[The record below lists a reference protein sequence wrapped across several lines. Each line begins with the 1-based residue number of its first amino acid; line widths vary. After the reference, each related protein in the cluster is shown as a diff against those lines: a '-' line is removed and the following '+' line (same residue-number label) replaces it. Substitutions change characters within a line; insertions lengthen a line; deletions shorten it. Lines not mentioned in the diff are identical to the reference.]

1 MKFGRVLLTLKLC
14 AALAMLTTMRAQ
26 AASRWEQPAVQLA
39 AQVAE
44 ILGPGQVQMTLVN
57 RSSVEAQEIPAIR
70 KLLEQDLKAHG
81 IGVSGVESANTI
93 RVTLSENSRE
103 RLWVAEVVEG
113 AQTQV
118 TMVHVDRDAQA
129 APAVETGMVLKK
141 KRLWGT
147 IDTPASGSASGSVDG
162 PVLAAIEIH
171 GALIAL
177 EQEQIV
183 LLSGTSTGW
192 REQKRWNLEMGRS
205 LSRDPRGLLTPAAD
219 GNEFIA
225 NVPGQECDGSYAAS
239 ADANASGEW
248 SVHCHESDDPW
259 PLITGIADVHAFY
272 NASRDFFTGVINS
285 NQGPNRGIDLM
296 PFYSM
301 AALPRPTE
309 GRPALLMT
317 GTDGKVRLMEGNS
330 LRTVSGAR
338 DWGSDLA
345 AIVTSCG
352 AGSQVLASSSGEA
365 ESDSLRAYEV
375 KAQEAVSVSAPLDMG
390 GTVLGLSSAPDG
402 AGAWAIVRK
411 GAREYEVDRV
421 TALCP

>member
-1 MKFGRVLLTLKLC
+1 MKFGCALLALRLC
-14 AALAMLTTMRAQ
+14 IALAMLTTMRAE
-26 AASRWEQPAVQLA
+26 AASRWEQPAAQLA

-57 RSSVEAQEIPAIR
+57 RSSVEAQELPAIR

-103 RLWVAEVVEG
+103 RLWVAEVMEG

-129 APAVETGMVLKK
+129 AAAVETGMVLKK

-147 IDTPASGSASGSVDG
+147 TGTADSPTAPGLLDG
-162 PVLAAIEIH
+162 PVLAALEIH
-171 GALIAL
+171 GALIVL

-183 LLSGTSTGW
+183 LLSGTSAGW
-192 REQKRWNLEMGRS
+192 REQKRWNLEMGSS

-219 GNEFIA
+219 GNGFVA

-239 ADANASGEW
+239 ADANAPGEW

-259 PLITGIADVHAFY
+259 PIIAGVTDVHAFY
-272 NASRDFFTGVINS
+272 NASRDFFTGVIN
-285 NQGPNRGIDLM
+285 PNRGVDLA

-309 GRPALLMT
+309 GLPALLMT
-317 GTDGKVRLMEGNS
+317 GIDGRVRLMEGNS

-375 KAQEAVSVSAPLDMG
+375 KGQEAVSVSAPLDMG